1 MKGIDRWLQPVQI
14 RSRFHVFNAKMDQ
27 IPTSPYKI
35 PRNAHQRELA
45 AIDPPMYLPIPPA
58 LRPLMPILKAIYRQT
73 APREPEKIA
82 IATEKERPVGSLLST
97 ERAAQYLDISPET
110 LRRLCKR
117 QVITF
122 IRVTPHEYRFDLADL
137 DEYKNSRRNRRKSAV
152 K

>member
-1 MKGIDRWLQPVQI
+1 
-14 RSRFHVFNAKMDQ
+14 MDQ
-27 IPTSPYKI
+27 ILLSPYEI

-45 AIDPPMYLPIPPA
+45 AIDPAMYLPIPVA

-73 APREPEKIA
+73 APRELEK
-82 IATEKERPVGSLLST
+82 TTNTTQQERPVGSLLST

>member
-1 MKGIDRWLQPVQI
+1 
-14 RSRFHVFNAKMDQ
+14 MDQ
-27 IPTSPYKI
+27 IPLSPYKI
-35 PRNAHQRELA
+35 PRNAHQRELTGINLA
-45 AIDPPMYLPIPPA
+45 MYLQISPA

-73 APREPEKIA
+73 APREPEKTA
-82 IATEKERPVGSLLST
+82 KPTEQERPFGSLLST

-137 DEYKNSRRNRRKSAV
+137 DEYKNSRRNHRKSAV
-152 K
+152 KKSR

>member
-1 MKGIDRWLQPVQI
+1 
-14 RSRFHVFNAKMDQ
+14 MDQ
-27 IPTSPYKI
+27 IPPLPYKI
-35 PRNAHQRELA
+35 PRDAHQRELA
-45 AIDPPMYLPIPPA
+45 AINPTMYRPIPPA

-73 APREPEKIA
+73 APREPEKTA
-82 IATEKERPVGSLLST
+82 NTTEQEKPLGSLLST

-137 DEYKNSRRNRRKSAV
+137 DEYKNSRRNHRKSAV
-152 K
+152 KKSR

>member
-1 MKGIDRWLQPVQI
+1 
-14 RSRFHVFNAKMDQ
+14 MDQ

-35 PRNAHQRELA
+35 LKNAYQRELA
-45 AIDPPMYLPIPPA
+45 AIDPAMYLPIPPT

-73 APREPEKIA
+73 APKGPAKTEN
-82 IATEKERPVGSLLST
+82 ATEQERPVGSLLST
-97 ERAAQYLDISPET
+97 ERAAEYLGVSPET

-137 DEYKNSRRNRRKSAV
+137 DEYKNSRRNRRRSAV

>member
-1 MKGIDRWLQPVQI
+1 
-14 RSRFHVFNAKMDQ
+14 MDQ
-27 IPTSPYKI
+27 IPTAPYKI
-35 PRNAHQRELA
+35 PTNPYQRELA
-45 AIDPPMYLPIPPA
+45 AIDPAMFLPIPPT
-58 LRPLMPILKAIYRQT
+58 LRPLMPILKAIHRQT
-73 APREPEKIA
+73 APREPAKIENS
-82 IATEKERPVGSLLST
+82 TEQERPVGSLLST
-97 ERAAQYLDISPET
+97 ERAAQYLGVSPET